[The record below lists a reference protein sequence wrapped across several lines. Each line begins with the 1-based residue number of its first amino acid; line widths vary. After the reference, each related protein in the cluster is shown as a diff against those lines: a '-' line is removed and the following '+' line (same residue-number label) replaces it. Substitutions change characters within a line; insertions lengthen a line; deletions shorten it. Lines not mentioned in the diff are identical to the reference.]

1 MKWVLAL
8 LVCLAVPGAAAPATL
23 ADSCGIPDTTP
34 IFVDFA
40 GHDAPIPAKP
50 GMVLA
55 IASGTGAVAPAAMR
69 AKGAATVFFDLNFNN
84 RIGTTTKPA
93 DPSTI
98 ADKAKREFDYAVSI
112 TGCPAPIIAENE
124 LFGAQTPT
132 PWSDTNAQY
141 RANALALLQN
151 LAALGARP
159 ALLIANPP
167 YTGGDAADW
176 WRQVAKVAVIIRQV
190 YFTSPNSKGLYALGP
205 VRASRA
211 MRQGLRGL
219 VSRFAAIGIPSS
231 RIALELQFHSAPGLG
246 ARAGLQPASS
256 WFEIVKLEGLA
267 ARQVATEFKLAG
279 IWSWGWATY
288 SAAGSDPDK
297 PAAACVWLWV
307 RSARLCNAPKYV
319 HPAFDTSL
327 TEGQLLLP
335 PAARCVL
342 PNKQVIDRD
351 SVGRLATL
359 TGDAGFAASVLLE
372 RAVLRAEQP
381 VDAARVDS
389 AERAVI
395 DASFGGSRMRYVAAL
410 AQARLTP
417 ADALAIITDRVARD
431 DVELRFKPQPA
442 AGREVAD
449 FISAYAGQN
458 ARLVKT
464 NRPAPWLDGDSRGW
478 VVSSLGP
485 SQVFALMGP
494 TDIDTADGPFRVTPL
509 SPSVPFALLTSAQ
522 AHNAARKALDRFAH
536 ADLYGGWL
544 RDEESAQ
551 LAGALCVGDHLPT
564 PGPTDLAPFAP
575 FLVPS

>member
-8 LVCLAVPGAAAPATL
+8 LVCLAVPGAVAPAAL
-23 ADSCGIPDTTP
+23 ADACGVPDTTP

-40 GHDAPIPAKP
+40 GHDAPVPAKP

-55 IASGTGAVAPAAMR
+55 IASGTDTPAAMR
-69 AKGAATVFFDLNFNN
+69 AKGAAIVFFDLNFNN

-93 DPSTI
+93 DPATI
-98 ADKAKREFDYAVSI
+98 ADKAKKEFDYAVSI

-176 WRQVAKVAVIIRQV
+176 WRQVAKVAILIRQV
-190 YFTSPNSKGLYALGP
+190 YFTSPNSKGLHALGP
-205 VRASRA
+205 VGASRA
-211 MRQGLRGL
+211 MRQSLRGL
-219 VSRFAAIGIPSS
+219 VSRFASIGIPSS
-231 RIALELQFHSAPGLG
+231 RIALQLQFHSAPGLG
-246 ARAGLQPASS
+246 ARAGLQSAS

-288 SAAGSDPDK
+288 SVAGVDPDK

-319 HPAFDTSL
+319 QPAFDTSL
-327 TEGQLLLP
+327 TEGQLLVP

-351 SVGRLATL
+351 AVSRLTAL
-359 TGDAGFAASVLLE
+359 TGDTGLAASVLLE
-372 RAVLRAEQP
+372 RAVLRAEQL
-381 VDAARVDS
+381 VGAARIDS

-395 DASFGGSRMRYVAAL
+395 DAGFGGSRKRYVAAL
-410 AQARLTP
+410 AQAKLTP
-417 ADALAIITDRVARD
+417 ADALAIIVDRLARD
-431 DVELRFKPQPA
+431 DVALRFKPRSA
-442 AGREVAD
+442 AGREVSD
-449 FISAYAGQN
+449 FISTYAGQS
-458 ARLVKT
+458 ARLVRT
-464 NRPAPWLDGDSRGW
+464 TRPAAWLDGGSRGW

-485 SQVFALMGP
+485 PQVFALTGP
-494 TDIDTADGPFRVTPL
+494 TDIDTVDGPFRVTPL
-509 SPSVPFALLTSAQ
+509 GPTMPLALLTSAQ
-522 AHNAARKALDRFAH
+522 AKSIARKALDRFARI
-536 ADLYGGWL
+536 DLYGSWL
-544 RDEESAQ
+544 RDAEKTQ
-551 LAGALCVGDHLPT
+551 LAGALCVGDRLPT
-564 PGPTDLAPFAP
+564 SGPTDIAPFAP